1 MEGRLRQTPLSP
13 VKLTFARQQSLAQQT
28 LRSLQRQTFMEVLVV
43 GHQNVF
49 DVVGMI

>member
-1 MEGRLRQTPLSP
+1 
-13 VKLTFARQQSLAQQT
+13 
-28 LRSLQRQTFMEVLVV
+28 LQRQTFMEVLVV

>member
-1 MEGRLRQTPLSP
+1 MKGGLRQASLSS
-13 VKLTFARQQSLAQQT
+13 VKLTFTRQQSLAQQT

-43 GHQNVF
+43 GDQNVF